1 MTMFSFW
8 QSVGILFVAFAIA
21 WGLVCCLAGIRIA
34 ERRQRLERERQERER
49 LAENKRIKFAAVVAA
64 SRNPKNKPK
73 PLRHQHKSDPPE
85 AA

>member
-1 MTMFSFW
+1 MFSAW
-8 QSVGILFVAFAIA
+8 QTVFALFAAALLAAFVVGCLT
-21 WGLVCCLAGIRIA
+21 GLRIA

-64 SRNPKNKPK
+64 SREPRNKPK
-73 PLRHQHKSDPPE
+73 PLRNQHRPDPPE